1 MFGSVWSVNMAN
13 AISRAIHLEGTVIS
27 HLLNV
32 KKYVSPCSN
41 PNENKHQLFVPF
53 CSLWFLML
61 TIVLY
66 C

>member
-13 AISRAIHLEGTVIS
+13 AISRAIHLEGTLIS

-32 KKYVSPCSN
+32 AMNDSRSMSALAAMQTKIN
-41 PNENKHQLFVPF
+41 INFLRLFVPYG
-53 CSLWFLML
+53 FL
-61 TIVLY
+61 

>member
-13 AISRAIHLEGTVIS
+13 AISRAIHLEGTVTS

-32 KKYVSPCSN
+32 AMNDSRSMSALAAMQTKIN
-41 PNENKHQLFVPF
+41 INFLRLFVPYG
-53 CSLWFLML
+53 FL
-61 TIVLY
+61 